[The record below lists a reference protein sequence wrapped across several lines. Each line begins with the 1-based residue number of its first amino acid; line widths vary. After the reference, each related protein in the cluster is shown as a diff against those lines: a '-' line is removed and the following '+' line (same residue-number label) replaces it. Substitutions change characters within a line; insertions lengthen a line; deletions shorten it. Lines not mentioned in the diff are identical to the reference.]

1 MNRFFN
7 ILALVWMIIVGGLL
21 ITPGGIFCIVCGT
34 TIDASG
40 FIGKT
45 AVFVVG
51 IITIF
56 IGVIGLVTL
65 KKNKNV

>member
-1 MNRFFN
+1 
-7 ILALVWMIIVGGLL
+7 MIIVGGLL
-21 ITPGGIFCIVCGT
+21 ITPGGIFCIVCGA

-45 AVFVVG
+45 TVFVVG
-51 IITIF
+51 IVTIF